1 MVHGSSGML
10 KEQGG
15 RSQEHVLFVLTTDS
29 VRNHVKELK
38 WLVMMMS
45 LDFCG
50 ISLNR
55 IFADAE
61 IIVNTFF
68 EKI

>member
-38 WLVMMMS
+38 
-45 LDFCG
+45 
-50 ISLNR
+50 
-55 IFADAE
+55 
-61 IIVNTFF
+61 
-68 EKI
+68 